1 MKKTLF
7 FRTFLGY
14 AAVIVLLAF
23 GVVLFAPPLLRTHH
37 IEERSAELERLAH
50 LLEGQIVP
58 YVTGAEAG
66 DLEALVTHIGRT
78 AGTRITVIGADG
90 TVLADSDREPRDM
103 ENHLFRPEIQAALR
117 GETQMSIRPSSTL
130 KADMMYMSVPLRAGG
145 RVVGAL
151 RMSMFMKDI
160 EALLDALRNDLL
172 KIIGVATAVALALAF
187 FLARSVTGPIR
198 EAVAASKR
206 VAAGDLTVKISER
219 RSGEFRDFARGFND
233 MTGRLKQIFAECQVQ
248 NDEIATIL
256 AAIREGLCVID
267 GDARI
272 VLCNQAFR
280 RMAGD
285 DAPEGRYLWE
295 VVRSSSLTEVVRK
308 VRETRVDTSEEVAIG
323 ARAYLCSVIRLAAA
337 DRLVL
342 TLRDI
347 TEYQAKGRS

>member
-7 FRTFLGY
+7 LRTFLGY
-14 AAVIVLLAF
+14 AAIIALLAA
-23 GVVLFAPPLLRTHH
+23 GVVLFAPPLMRTHH
-37 IEERSAELERLAH
+37 IEERSAELEHLAH
-50 LLEGQIVP
+50 LLEGRIVP
-58 YVTGAEAG
+58 FVTGAEAG
-66 DLEALVTHIGRT
+66 DLEALVMGLGKQT
-78 AGTRITVIGADG
+78 ATRITVIGADG
-90 TVLADSDREPRDM
+90 AVLADSEREPRDM

-117 GETQMSIRPSSTL
+117 GETQRSIRPSSTL

-151 RMSMFMKDI
+151 RMSLFMKDI

-172 KIIGVATAVALALAF
+172 KVIGIATVVALILAF
-187 FLARSVTGPIR
+187 VLARSVIRPVR
-198 EAVAASKR
+198 EAIHASKS
-206 VAAGDLTVKISER
+206 VAAGDLDVKVPER
-219 RSGEFRDFARGFND
+219 RSGEFHDFARGFND
-233 MTGRLKQIFAECQVQ
+233 MTGRLKQTFAECQVQ
-248 NDEIATIL
+248 NDEIKTIL
-256 AAIREGLCVID
+256 ASIREGLCVID

-280 RMAGD
+280 GMAGD

-347 TEYQAKGRS
+347 TEFQAKAKP

>member
-7 FRTFLGY
+7 IKTFLGY
-14 AAVIVLLAF
+14 AAVIVILAF
-23 GVVLFAPPLLRTHH
+23 GVVLFAPPLMRTHH
-37 IEERSAELERLAH
+37 IEERSAELEHLAH
-50 LLEGQIVP
+50 LLEGEIVP
-58 YVTGAEAG
+58 FVTGAGTG
-66 DLEALVTHIGRT
+66 DLEALVTGIGT
-78 AGTRITVIGADG
+78 KTGTRITVIGADG
-90 TVLADSDREPRDM
+90 TVLADSEREPRDM

-117 GETQMSIRPSSTL
+117 GEIQRSIRPSSTL
-130 KADMMYMSVPLRAGG
+130 KAEMMYMSVPLRAGG

-151 RMSMFMKDI
+151 RMSLFMKDI

-172 KIIGVATAVALALAF
+172 EVIGVATVVALALAL

-198 EAVAASKR
+198 EAVVAAKR
-206 VAAGDLTVKISER
+206 VAAGDLDVKVSER

-233 MTGRLKQIFAECQVQ
+233 MTGRLKQTFAECQVQ
-248 NDEIATIL
+248 NDEIKTIL
-256 AAIREGLCVID
+256 ASIREGLCVID

-285 DAPEGRYLWE
+285 DAPEGRHLWE

-308 VRETRVDTSEEVAIG
+308 VRETHVDTSEEVTIG
-323 ARAYLCSVIRLAAA
+323 ARAYLCSVIRLAAGG
-337 DRLVL
+337 RLVL